1 MSTHEQYAIC
11 LCLVKALS
19 ERGSWC
25 GETHIQKSSY
35 VMQTLRR
42 RKPVW
47 DFVLY
52 KHGPYSFDLHSTV
65 DELHQMDFL
74 TFIVQPPYGPQ
85 IRLSENGKS
94 LLEKLDTKASEYKED
109 VEKVARLL
117 ADKGVQQLE
126 KIGTALLLSEEYGDD
141 NDDLLARKLNEV
153 KPHISL
159 QDAVQAVRDYKQVA
173 NNFVSC

>member
-1 MSTHEQYAIC
+1 MSTHEQYATC
-11 LCLVKALS
+11 LRLVKALS

-35 VMQTLRR
+35 VMQTLRMGE
-42 RKPVW
+42 PVW

-52 KHGPYSFDLHSTV
+52 KHGPYSFDLHATI
-65 DELHQMDFL
+65 DELRQMDFL

-94 LLEKLDTKASEYKED
+94 LLKKLDTKASEYNED
-109 VEKVARLL
+109 IEKAANLL

-126 KIGTALLLSEEYGDD
+126 KIGTALLLSREYGDD
-141 NDDLLARKLNEV
+141 DEDLLAQKLNEV

-159 QDAVQAVRDYKQVA
+159 QDAEQAVRDYKQVA
-173 NNFVSC
+173 YDFASC